1 MRLTESM
8 SVENTEWEIL
18 GTDGQF
24 YDFAGIKAAEKLLRY
39 IKTNS
44 GSFWASD
51 DHIFIYK
58 GKETKVKDLPK
69 RCSIKGSN
77 GKRVSIKK
85 SCQYK
90 WDMAYDIIEC
100 KAPGHLF
107 TINNGIATHNCD
119 EFAFVRES
127 IQTEFWT
134 SIAPTLATGGACII
148 ASTPNGDANLYA
160 QLWRGAVLQANGFK
174 AVEVKWNEPPGRDE
188 EFKKK
193 EMAKIGEV
201 RWRQEYENEFLSNDP
216 LLFDTIVLS
225 NLTAAIKD
233 IKPVGTIGDVV
244 FFKQP
249 QQNGTYLV
257 GVDPATGSGA
267 DYAAIQVFDFP
278 SLEQVAEWR
287 SNTMSSV
294 MTYHQLKKVLA
305 LLEKVNANVYFSVE
319 NNGVGEAI
327 IALYEADENPPE
339 TAEFV
344 SETGQNRKGMTT
356 TGKSKMSACLL
367 MKEMIERAAMK
378 VNSQITLAEMKMFTR
393 KAGSYAAKVGGTDD
407 NISACLIV
415 LRLLSEISTYDQDA
429 YDKLYAHAYKP
440 VDDYDEND
448 YGMDFV
454 F

>member
-18 GTDGQF
+18 GIDGHF

-39 IKTNS
+39 IKTS
-44 GSFWASD
+44 AGSFWASD

-69 RCSIKGSN
+69 RCSIKGTR
-77 GKRVSIKK
+77 GKITIKK
-85 SCQYK
+85 SYQYK
-90 WDMAYDIIEC
+90 WDMAYDIVDC

-119 EFAFVRES
+119 EFAFVRET

-134 SIAPTLATGGACII
+134 SIAPTLATGGSCII

-160 QLWRGAVLQANGFK
+160 QLWRGGLMGSNGFH

-216 LLFDTIVLS
+216 LLFDTIVLA
-225 NLTAAIKD
+225 NLSHRIDSFKPIGMKD
-233 IKPVGTIGDVV
+233 EIV

-249 QQNGTYLV
+249 QTGGTYLI
-257 GVDPATGSGA
+257 GVDPATGSGE
-267 DYAAIQVFDFP
+267 DFAAIEIYEFP

-294 MTYHQLKKVLA
+294 LTYHQLKKILNMFER
-305 LLEKVNANVYFSVE
+305 LQTTVYFSVE

-327 IALYEADENPPE
+327 IALYEADESPPE

-344 SETGQNRKGMTT
+344 SEEGQKRKGMTT

-367 MKEMIERAAMK
+367 MKEMIERGAMTI
-378 VNSQITLAEMKMFTR
+378 NSAILLREMKMYSR
-393 KAGSYAAKVGGTDD
+393 KAGSYAAKPGGTDD
-407 NISACLIV
+407 SISGSLIV
-415 LRLLSEISTYDQDA
+415 LRMLNEISSYDQTA
-429 YDKLYAHAYKP
+429 YDKLYAHAYVAP
-440 VDDYDEND
+440 TSEYDEND